1 MRCVYQF
8 EAICRCPADHK
19 PDVYTVTVRTDR
31 TIPVE
36 QIIAAAKALS
46 ETEMFQEQFTVELHR
61 ALAAQVET
69 FGIHSGVKTTIT
81 CG

>member
-8 EAICRCPADHK
+8 EAICRCPVDHK
-19 PDVYTVTVRTDR
+19 PDVYTVTVRSDR

-36 QIIAAAKALS
+36 QMLEATKALS
-46 ETEMFQEQFTVELHR
+46 ATEMFQEQFTVELHR
-61 ALAAQVET
+61 AIAAQVET
-69 FGIHSGVKTTIT
+69 FGIHSGVKTAIA